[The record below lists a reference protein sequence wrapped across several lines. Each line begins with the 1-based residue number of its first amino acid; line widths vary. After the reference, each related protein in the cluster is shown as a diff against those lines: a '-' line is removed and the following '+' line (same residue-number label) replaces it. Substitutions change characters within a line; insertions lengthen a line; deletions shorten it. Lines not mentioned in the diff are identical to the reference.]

1 MPRTISTTVYSFD
14 ELSAEAKQVAIQ
26 NERDSRSNHWFFPW
40 QNEYQ
45 DTLSA
50 FCERF
55 GIRVVDSG
63 YCDGTVSINPW
74 CYPKVS
80 GNADAW
86 TQDRYDITG
95 ENVQGLR
102 LRTYILNNYGDV
114 LFERRKKYTKG
125 YGSKHRI
132 SRVFTT
138 ETSCP
143 FTGFCADDDI
153 LQPLRDFVKNP
164 TSKPPTYDLNDLIDD
179 CVSAW
184 NSSWIADVDNY
195 LSDES
200 ITEDIRLNEYQ
211 FTENGERV

>member
-1 MPRTISTTVYSFD
+1 MPQTICTTVYSFD
-14 ELSAEAKQVAIQ
+14 ELSDEAKQVAIQ
-26 NERDSRSNHWFFPW
+26 NERDSRSNHWYFPW

-55 GIRVVDSG
+55 GITVEDNG
-63 YCDGTVSINPW
+63 YSYGTVDVKHG

-80 GNADAW
+80 GNADTW
-86 TQDRYDITG
+86 TQRRYDITG

-102 LRTYILNNYGDV
+102 LRTYIINNYGDV

-153 LQPLRDFVKNP
+153 LQPMRDFVNNP
-164 TSKPPTYDLNDLIDD
+164 TSKRPTYDLHDLMDD

-184 NSSWIADVDNY
+184 NRAWMADCAYY
-195 LSDES
+195 LSDEC
-200 ITEDIRLNEYQ
+200 ITDDICANEYQ
-211 FTENGERV
+211 FTENGEMV